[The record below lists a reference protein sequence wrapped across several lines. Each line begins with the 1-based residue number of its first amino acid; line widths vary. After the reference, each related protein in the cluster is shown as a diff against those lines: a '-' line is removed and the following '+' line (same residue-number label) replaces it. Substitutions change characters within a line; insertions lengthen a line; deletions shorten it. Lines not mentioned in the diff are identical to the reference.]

1 MRDKHLI
8 KNNMLFFA
16 VFVLLLIAYIGSHF
30 GIFFSVVKFFSI
42 SNYNVKIVLV
52 SILVFLSASFFISS
66 VLAHYVNSW
75 ITRFYYYISGIWMGF
90 LVNFVLIFTLAFILM
105 LVCSKLGLELNS
117 ALIGSFSI
125 FVAVLISIY
134 GTYNAQNF
142 IVKEV
147 SVEIKNL
154 PEYWKGKKIVQLSDV
169 HLGFIY
175 REKFIEK
182 IKKDLNEIKPDM
194 IVITG
199 DLFDGSDGDL
209 DWVSHS
215 LSDISAPEGVY
226 FITGNHE
233 TYLGLDKAVAV
244 LSKTKALRLS
254 DTFVEKEGLQIVG
267 IDYPLMGESK
277 NIKEAMEKTGFN
289 SSIPSI
295 LLYHAP
301 VQIAEIKSSGIS
313 LQLSGHTHL
322 GQLFPFNYITKAIY
336 KGYDYG
342 LKKEGDYSIYT
353 TNGMGTWGPAM
364 RTGNTPE
371 MVKIVLK

>member
-8 KNNMLFFA
+8 KNSMLFVV
-16 VFVLLLIAYIGSHF
+16 VFILLIVAYVGSHF
-30 GIFFSVVKFFSI
+30 GIFFSVVRFFSI
-42 SNYNVKIVLV
+42 SSYDAKI
-52 SILVFLSASFFISS
+52 ILAGILIFLASSFFISS

-75 ITRFYYYISGIWMGF
+75 TSRLYYYLSGLWLGV
-90 LVNFVLIFTLAFILM
+90 LVNFILIFAIAFIL
-105 LVCSKLGLELNS
+105 LFFFKLGGFPLNEVIVG
-117 ALIGSFSI
+117 AFSI
-125 FVAVLISIY
+125 FAVLLISIY
-134 GTYNAQNF
+134 GAYNAQNF
-142 IVKEV
+142 IVKEI

-182 IKKDLNEIKPDM
+182 IKKNLAEIKPDM
-194 IVITG
+194 VVITG

-209 DWVSHS
+209 GWVSES
-215 LSDISAPEGVY
+215 LKDISAPEGVY

-233 TYLGLDKAVAV
+233 TYLGIDRAVEV
-244 LSKTKALRLS
+244 LSKTKAVRLS
-254 DTFVEKEGLQIVG
+254 DTFVEKKGLQIIG
-267 IDYPLMGESK
+267 IDYPLMSENK
-277 NIKEAMEKTGFN
+277 NIKDAIEKTGFDN
-289 SSIPSI
+289 KVPSI

-301 VQIAEIKSSGIS
+301 VQIAEIKSSGVS

-322 GQLFPFNYITKAIY
+322 GQLFPFRYITKAIY
-336 KGYDYG
+336 RGYDYG
-342 LKKEGDYSIYT
+342 FKREGEYSIYT

-371 MVKIVLK
+371 MVKIILK